1 MAFDYGRNVGIAFQ
15 IVDDYLDFVSSAD
28 MLGKPAMAD
37 LKLGLATAPVLFAS
51 QKFPHLTDLIRR
63 RFNHPGDVETALNY
77 VINSDGLE
85 KTKNLAEQYK
95 NEALDNIKTM
105 KQSEGKLAL
114 EEMAEKIITRI
125 N

>member
-1 MAFDYGRNVGIAFQ
+1 M
-15 IVDDYLDFVSSAD
+15 
-28 MLGKPAMAD
+28 P
-37 LKLGLATAPVLFAS
+37 GLATAPVLFAS
-51 QKFPHLTDLIRR
+51 QQFPHLTDLIRR

>member
-63 RFNHPGDVETALNY
+63 RFNHPGDVETVLNY

-85 KTKNLAEQYK
+85 ETKKLAEQYK

-114 EEMAEKIITRI
+114 EEMAEKIINRI